1 MDTDKKKSD
10 IELIMEAIE
19 ALPSGP
25 RERKPVDIGK
35 IRVIGDREAFLKAI
49 DKDHYQ
55 IKSLLG
61 DFIDDLDEIFTYY
74 VSTASA
80 TGDDRVKAAMKE
92 AIKSIPVS
100 LDDVLEILFCICGN
114 GITAYDIGS
123 IVGYIQEL
131 PDDISIDWGTVF
143 DENVPENQVKVILV
157 AMV

>member
-1 MDTDKKKSD
+1 MDTDEKKSD
-10 IELIMEAIE
+10 FELIMEAIE

-25 RERKPVDIGK
+25 RERKPVDIEK

-49 DKDHYQ
+49 DKDCYQ
-55 IKSLLG
+55 IKSTLG

-80 TGDDRVKAAMKE
+80 TGDERVKAAMNE
-92 AIKSIPVS
+92 AVKSLPVS
-100 LDDVLEILFCICGN
+100 SDDILEMLFCICGC
-114 GITAYDIGS
+114 GLTAYDIGS

-143 DENVPENQVKVILV
+143 DEDIPETQVKVILV

>member
-10 IELIMEAIE
+10 FELIMEAIE

-25 RERKPVDIGK
+25 CERTPVDIGK

-49 DKDHYQ
+49 DKDGYQ

-61 DFIDDLDEIFTYY
+61 HFIDDLHEIFTYY

-80 TGDDRVKAAMKE
+80 TGDDRIKAAMNE
-92 AIKSIPVS
+92 AVKSLPVS
-100 LDDVLEILFCICGN
+100 LENILEMLFCICGC
-114 GITAYDIGS
+114 GLTAYDIS
-123 IVGYIQEL
+123 SVMDCLREL

-143 DENVPENQVKVILV
+143 DENVPENEVKVILV

>member
-1 MDTDKKKSD
+1 MDIDKKKSD
-10 IELIMEAIE
+10 FELIMEAIE

-35 IRVIGDREAFLKAI
+35 IRVIGDRDAFLKAI
-49 DKDHYQ
+49 DKENYQ

-61 DFIDDLDEIFTYY
+61 HFIDDLHEIFTYY

-92 AIKSIPVS
+92 AFRSLPVS
-100 LDDVLEILFCICGN
+100 SDDILGMLFCICSCGL
-114 GITAYDIGS
+114 TAYDFWS

-143 DENVPENQVKVILV
+143 DENVPENEVRVILV